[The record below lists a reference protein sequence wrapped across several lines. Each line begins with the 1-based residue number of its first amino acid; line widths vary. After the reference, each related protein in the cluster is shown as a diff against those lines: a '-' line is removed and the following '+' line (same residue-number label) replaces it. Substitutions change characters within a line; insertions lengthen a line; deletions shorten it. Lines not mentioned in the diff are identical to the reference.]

1 MQGTEGSCK
10 RSNGAAVNM
19 KEGEDSHPEALL
31 SLCLMML
38 TDIIEFYKCLKSLSG
53 ARQDGLSI
61 LEFAHLLGFSHSTIS
76 RVYTQWTEK
85 KRAAVLSGCLMP
97 GVRAEPGCCFK
108 LKGRQR

>member
-19 KEGEDSHPEALL
+19 KEGEDSDPEALL

-53 ARQDGLSI
+53 PW
-61 LEFAHLLGFSHSTIS
+61 LLCKI
-76 RVYTQWTEK
+76 QK
-85 KRAAVLSGCLMP
+85 KKKIYVIYGSWCQTGWSEYFGICSPTGIFPQYYLQ
-97 GVRAEPGCCFK
+97 GVHTMD
-108 LKGRQR
+108 